1 MLHRIGDL
9 WIDGHHDDGAFAIRI
24 TLELAQQRQH
34 FGGFVAIQTD
44 GRLVG
49 DDHFGFAAQG
59 TRYCHAALIEFAQLT
74 DRQSGGRLGEPH
86 SFEQLSRDHR
96 LRLEEIAVR
105 SVHRIEDVAFR
116 VELTA
121 HGETLRN
128 EADAMPEHVQRLHF
142 VQIGAFV
149 HHIAAI
155 RTNHAHHRG
164 EQRLMLFVVFGIHQH
179 GVGCTGLERQ

>member
-49 DDHFGFAAQG
+49 DDHLGFAAQG

-74 DRQSGGRLGEPH
+74 GSPEVASVNPTRLSSSRAITGFGLRKLR
-86 SFEQLSRDHR
+86 FEAS
-96 LRLEEIAVR
+96 IA
-105 SVHRIEDVAFR
+105 
-116 VELTA
+116 
-121 HGETLRN
+121 
-128 EADAMPEHVQRLHF
+128 
-142 VQIGAFV
+142 
-149 HHIAAI
+149 
-155 RTNHAHHRG
+155 
-164 EQRLMLFVVFGIHQH
+164 
-179 GVGCTGLERQ
+179 